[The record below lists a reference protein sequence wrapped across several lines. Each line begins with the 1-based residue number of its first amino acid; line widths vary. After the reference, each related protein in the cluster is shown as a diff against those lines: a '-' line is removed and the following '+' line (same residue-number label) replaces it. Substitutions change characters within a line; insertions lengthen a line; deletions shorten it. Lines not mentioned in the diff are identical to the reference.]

1 MEEAQKSGNARRLF
15 QLIRATGP
23 QKPPVSETIKD
34 RNGVTISN
42 KEERLDRWA
51 EYFEQQLSWLPA
63 GAHLEPTG
71 DVEPWTVNVEPPTA
85 SEVYDCICSLKR
97 HRASVQSYSRNTWT
111 ANWFLRTVQSSNS
124 GEPCYS
130 ATTCSYANLEH
141 LLQTWFL
148 AIKKRMDFLVIQCK
162 WWELYDVKAQRNYY
176 YNSCNRETVWQK
188 PEAGDIIPLANLQ
201 DIGVLRRTVP
211 KVSATT
217 CTGRRTQH
225 RKLPTSVLECRSRIT
240 QDLEDFAEN
249 RRHTQ
254 LTADDQQESQLPSD
268 GTSQRIRDWLRG
280 TNCTIE
286 DKPPVNLSSGDSKG
300 PGCLSDRPVRR
311 VHQLPTPI
319 TNVLSIPAENCPS
332 RTPNALGTNTHNM
345 PEQHANSRMSQ
356 NGHSISHPV
365 TAARYGLPHASVHPI
380 RNSIAESQVHSHLQS
395 VPTRAP
401 NAMSLQSRFDN
412 RIVNSSALAAPLS
425 NFTVNVSEVPT
436 AVSDHS
442 VIKPVVTAIA
452 TSGSLPTDTSYPSI
466 SHDRSSYS
474 SLSSVEPIPAARQ
487 RAFPRTNPSIS
498 RPPTAAN
505 SMPSRNPNF
514 FLATTLDRPA
524 NASGTHSP
532 VEPNTIQ
539 SVRTTPQ
546 RSAIPTSIFTPSLP
560 LSPMF
565 SSGMRPPNPIDCVN
579 TETPLNSVFRSD
591 SSTKLQHSPLSRT
604 APKQCA
610 TKQLERSGASCST
623 KSASSDSLHPSS
635 SSSSFSRASSATALT
650 NTTSEEAS
658 ENEVPPNPATSV
670 ITAQPNDQSVPTMNY
685 VGEEVVNQLASSYPP
700 DSSQTNHLVEP
711 EDLERPPIPP
721 PRSASTLGQNRLH
734 QEPALGYFDEFNQ
747 WGHMYHTNT
756 VQSYVL
762 PDQKTPCI
770 VYSPRFHYFQP
781 GPYLPTDVLSIRG
794 APVISSLSRNDPTRA
809 HVIQPNHRRFTPF
822 YSQCRPGF
830 LPMDNSYY
838 IQTSGLSPDGT
849 HDYVGSSVEVS
860 CTTPLLGS
868 SCTPGLA
875 LNYSDG
881 TVPTVVTS
889 PSTTTTW
896 VSHSTATW
904 DGQQKSHLRA
914 GQPVSQ
920 SDVFCMDSGNATS
933 LSRPKRSPSGGF
945 IGPEELNEPVWLTS
959 ADNKS
964 TSPLQLPL
972 YSLVHPGLPEFE
984 RFVGPFDWPKQLFK
998 PEQDVAN
1005 IMSWTKAKFT
1015 KRLLVSTDASL
1026 KKQVANIF
1034 KMIQSFM
1041 GDRKAR
1047 LSLPDY
1053 GSIIIHRALNCVG
1066 LRDELFA
1073 QLCKQTTCNSDIK
1086 SLTDGWAL
1094 LCVCLYYFPPNNQF
1108 RDPLKNYLSAR
1119 AEAALTTVFPSETT
1133 IDRVQSRMESSLETA
1148 AAIASGLTPLIAA
1161 HFARV
1166 APRWFL
1172 RSLNV
1177 GSRKFPEP
1185 PSIDEICHVKDFIL
1199 KPCIFGSSLDEIM
1212 RIQAYRFPHLK
1223 LPWIQIFLTEELL
1236 RLAGSRT
1243 EGIFRLSPDLDVI
1256 TELRCQ
1262 LEKLFEIFRV
1272 TYNANVDDA
1281 PQNATDPISSD
1292 RFVIL
1297 RPPPISWSASFS
1309 HSESQMPFQ
1318 DSSDSANSSP
1328 NPSIENASALTGEY
1342 KWPVV
1347 PLPLSSP
1354 PSEYILLTPT
1364 AHWPRSLLTM
1374 AKQSPLGFSAHQV
1387 DAHLAA
1393 GLLKLWLRELAEPLV
1408 PPTLQPLC
1416 LKAAAE
1422 AELYESQSSSEA
1434 HLANSADP
1442 NPVQNC
1448 CRLIRKIPLLER
1460 RCLLY
1465 LILLLQRLAKPEN
1478 ASVSLMDPRN
1488 LATVIAPN
1496 LMRSGS
1502 TDPKELL
1509 ENIRPQT
1516 LFVRLLIS
1524 HLDVQEEIQALINDE
1539 QPAYVATYNPMTVLM
1554 FANCDCWTCSSIRL
1568 YSVYSSLSIYRAN
1581 DKLQVRP
1588 DSQST
1593 PRGKVVDLIKM
1604 ELTMLRNVGSPGA
1617 LLGLLIGLG
1626 LQTFNRQLSLDCQ
1639 CTDGYPNILVA
1650 SRKIFFNP
1658 PSDVA
1663 IGLAHRTSD
1672 IRVMAYSAMPSVHQG
1687 VETVTE

>member
-1 MEEAQKSGNARRLF
+1 MDAAVDQRFEWVELLDPKTHRTMYVNLSSGECCWDPPPDKE
-15 QLIRATGP
+15 I
-23 QKPPVSETIKD
+23 KPM
-34 RNGVTISN
+34 
-42 KEERLDRWA
+42 
-51 EYFEQQLSWLPA
+51 
-63 GAHLEPTG
+63 
-71 DVEPWTVNVEPPTA
+71 
-85 SEVYDCICSLKR
+85 
-97 HRASVQSYSRNTWT
+97 
-111 ANWFLRTVQSSNS
+111 SSN
-124 GEPCYS
+124 
-130 ATTCSYANLEH
+130 
-141 LLQTWFL
+141 Q
-148 AIKKRMDFLVIQCK
+148 

-201 DIGVLRRTVP
+201 LLQQTALGTPISTINDIGVLRRTVP

-1148 AAIASGLTPLIAA
+1148 AAIASGLTPLMSDFSGLTTNGSPDKQNTWKILRGQGGINESTKLHDFSSDHFITTSCMPYPLDLPMGTFERPSAA

-1539 QPAYVATYNPMTVLM
+1539 QPAYVGWSTASTVPATPPEN
-1554 FANCDCWTCSSIRL
+1554 
-1568 YSVYSSLSIYRAN
+1568 LSN
-1581 DKLQVRP
+1581 HPK
-1588 DSQST
+1588 
-1593 PRGKVVDLIKM
+1593 
-1604 ELTMLRNVGSPGA
+1604 
-1617 LLGLLIGLG
+1617 
-1626 LQTFNRQLSLDCQ
+1626 
-1639 CTDGYPNILVA
+1639 
-1650 SRKIFFNP
+1650 
-1658 PSDVA
+1658 SD
-1663 IGLAHRTSD
+1663 
-1672 IRVMAYSAMPSVHQG
+1672 
-1687 VETVTE
+1687 